1 MIFLLFAMFLLSA
14 SPANAL
20 VKIPTLLPKVEP
32 TIEATPT
39 ATPTNTV
46 SDDIQKIREVVSQK
60 VKEKLMQIISPTTS
74 KKSIAGK
81 IIEVTDKSLSIEY
94 HNETRALQ
102 LDPTLTVI
110 DANRN
115 KSSLA
120 KLKIGQDILV
130 LGIDDSQAN
139 SFLAKRI
146 IVTDL
151 SKLQIKK
158 TVTAGKIVDI
168 SKTSSLLTLVPTHN
182 KNTLFQ
188 IRMDS
193 KTEFLSVSQVKI
205 KQADIKSG
213 HRIIAIL
220 RPDEKATKTYNAVRL
235 IDLDYKP
242 EPTPTKK

>member
-1 MIFLLFAMFLLSA
+1 MIFLTLIFFALAIKPS
-14 SPANAL
+14 NAI
-20 VKIPTLLPKVEP
+20 VKVPTILPEP
-32 TIEATPT
+32 TEVATPT
-39 ATPTNTV
+39 ASPTNTV
-46 SDDIQKIREVVSQK
+46 SDDIQKIREVVQQK
-60 VKEKLMQIISPTTS
+60 VKEKLMQIISPSTS

-81 IIEVTDKSLSIEY
+81 IVEVSDKSLSIEY
-94 HNETRALQ
+94 HNETRIIQ
-102 LDPTLTVI
+102 LDPTLTII

-115 KSSLA
+115 KTTLA
-120 KLKIGQDILV
+120 KLKVGQDILV
-130 LGIDDSQAN
+130 LGIDDTQAN
-139 SFLAKRI
+139 TFLGKRI

-158 TVTAGKIVDI
+158 TVTTGKIVDM
-168 SKTSSLLTLVPTHN
+168 SKTSSILTLVPTHN

-188 IRMDS
+188 IRMDT
-193 KTEFLSVSQVKI
+193 KTEYLSITQQKI
-205 KQADIKSG
+205 KQTDVKSG

>member
-1 MIFLLFAMFLLSA
+1 MIFLALVLFVLAVKPSE
-14 SPANAL
+14 AL
-20 VKIPTLLPKVEP
+20 VKIPTILPEP
-32 TIEATPT
+32 TEVATPT
-39 ATPTNTV
+39 ASPTNTV
-46 SDDIQKIREVVSQK
+46 SDDIQKIREVVQQK
-60 VKEKLMQIISPTTS
+60 VKEKLMQIISPSTS

-81 IIEVTDKSLSIEY
+81 IIEVNDKNLSIEY
-94 HNETRALQ
+94 HNEARVIQ

-115 KSSLA
+115 KSTVA
-120 KLKIGQDILV
+120 KLKIGQDILI
-130 LGIDDSQAN
+130 LGIDDSETN
-139 SFLAKRI
+139 TFIGKRI

-158 TVTAGKIVDI
+158 TVTTGKIVDM
-168 SKTSSLLTLVPTHN
+168 SKTSSIITLVPTHN

-188 IRMDS
+188 IKMDA
-193 KTEFLSVSQVKI
+193 KTEYLSATQQKI
-205 KQADIKSG
+205 KPADVKSG

>member
-1 MIFLLFAMFLLSA
+1 MIFIFLFFFLTTAHS
-14 SPANAL
+14 ANA
-20 VKIPTLLPKVEP
+20 VVTVP
-32 TIEATPT
+32 TIVTPTESATLT
-39 ATPTNTV
+39 ATPTSSVT
-46 SDDIQKIREVVSQK
+46 SDIQKIREVVQQK
-60 VKEKLMQIISPTTS
+60 VKEKLLQIISPTTT

-81 IIEVTDKSLSIEY
+81 IIEISETSLSLDY
-94 HNETRALQ
+94 YNESRVIQ
-102 LDPTLTVI
+102 LDPELTVI

-115 KSSLA
+115 KSTVG
-120 KLKIGQDILV
+120 KLKVGQDV
-130 LGIDDSQAN
+130 LIMGIEDSEN
-139 SFLAKRI
+139 NTFSGKRI

-158 TVTAGKIVDI
+158 TVTTGKIVDI
-168 SKTSSLLTLVPTHN
+168 SKTSSILTLVPTHN

-188 IRMDS
+188 IKMDS
-193 KTEFLSVSQVKI
+193 KTEYLSVTSQKI
-205 KQADIKSG
+205 KQVDIKSG

>member
-1 MIFLLFAMFLLSA
+1 MLLLVLGLFIITAR
-14 SPANAL
+14 PATAL
-20 VKIPTLLPKVEP
+20 VKLPSLVPTEVP
-32 TIEATPT
+32 TGIDTPT

-46 SDDIQKIREVVSQK
+46 SSDIQKIREVVQQK
-60 VKEKLMQIISPTTS
+60 VKEKLMQIITPTSS

-81 IIEVTDKSLSIEY
+81 IIEVSDKTLSIEY
-94 HNETRALQ
+94 HSETRLIQ
-102 LDPTLTVI
+102 IDPTLTVI

-115 KSSLA
+115 KSTLS
-120 KLKIGQDILV
+120 KLKVGQEILI
-130 LGIDDSQAN
+130 LGIDDTETN
-139 SFLAKRI
+139 TFTGKRI

-168 SKTSSLLTLVPTHN
+168 SKTSSILTLVPTHN

-193 KTEFLSVSQVKI
+193 KTEFLSLTQDKI
-205 KQADIKSG
+205 KQTDIRSG